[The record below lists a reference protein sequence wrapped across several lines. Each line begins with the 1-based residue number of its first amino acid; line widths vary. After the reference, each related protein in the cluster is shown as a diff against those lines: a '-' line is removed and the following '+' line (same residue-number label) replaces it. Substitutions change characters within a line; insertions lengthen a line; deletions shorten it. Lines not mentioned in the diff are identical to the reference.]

1 MLDCD
6 KIYSFRHVK
15 MLRAVSRALEAGTS
29 PVLATAQLER
39 GWCGDRDPE
48 LLWTQ
53 LLGEGEQLMETLMQL
68 LHTKEDTKE
77 DSNGDTLVLVHGDF
91 HMGNIALSRDEGEEA
106 LVFDLQCVRLGSGVE
121 DVVQY
126 LCQVTTP
133 EMTPAMRL
141 QHLQSYCDGF
151 NTTVD
156 TLLAAGDGR
165 QHRTPGWV
173 QAECSRLRL
182 WGLSY
187 WVFITPQLLAGAGA
201 ALDQITEQL
210 LEDAA
215 EADTVVQLLHRAGG
229 SRLWWGVRRLL
240 ELVTMD
246 TRGSS
251 KP

>member
-1 MLDCD
+1 
-6 KIYSFRHVK
+6 
-15 MLRAVSRALEAGTS
+15 
-29 PVLATAQLER
+29 
-39 GWCGDRDPE
+39 
-48 LLWTQ
+48 
-53 LLGEGEQLMETLMQL
+53 
-68 LHTKEDTKE
+68 
-77 DSNGDTLVLVHGDF
+77 
-91 HMGNIALSRDEGEEA
+91 
-106 LVFDLQCVRLGSGVE
+106 
-121 DVVQY
+121 
-126 LCQVTTP
+126 
-133 EMTPAMRL
+133 MRL

-156 TLLAAGDGR
+156 TLLKDDDGR
-165 QHRTPGWV
+165 EHRTPGWV

-215 EADTVVQLLHRAGG
+215 EADTVVQLLDRAGG

-246 TRGSS
+246 TWGSS

>member
-1 MLDCD
+1 M
-6 KIYSFRHVK
+6 FRHVK
-15 MLRAVSRALEAGTS
+15 LLRAVSRALEAGTS

-39 GWCGDRDPE
+39 SWCGDRDPE
-48 LLWTQ
+48 QLWAQ
-53 LLGEGEQLMETLMQL
+53 LLAEGEQLMETLMQL

-77 DSNGDTLVLVHGDF
+77 DAKEDTEEDALVLVHGDF
-91 HMGNIALSRDEGEEA
+91 HMGNIALSGVEGEEEA

-121 DVVQY
+121 DIVQY

-133 EMTPAMRL
+133 EMTPAVRL

-156 TLLAAGDGR
+156 TLLADGDRR
-165 QHRTPGWV
+165 QHRSPGWV

-187 WVFITPQLLAGAGA
+187 WVFITPQLLAGEAA
-201 ALDQITEQL
+201 ALDQITEQM
-210 LEDAA
+210 LEDGA
-215 EADTVVQLLHRAGG
+215 EADTVVELLDRAGG
-229 SRLWWGVRRLL
+229 RRMWWGVRRLM
-240 ELVTMD
+240 EMVTMD
-246 TRGSS
+246 TWGSS